1 MCLNLRSNNIVLD
14 YLYHLKYCVFGDV
27 IPINLLII
35 LMTEIARYGEESR
48 EKSEE
53 EGCEDFRYSFKKLR
67 YVLRLKHDIIT

>member
-35 LMTEIARYGEESR
+35 LITEIARYGEESR
-48 EKSEE
+48 EK
-53 EGCEDFRYSFKKLR
+53 
-67 YVLRLKHDIIT
+67 